1 MVKLLRSHGLTI
13 SWIAGF
19 VCAVL
24 FSYYIADHPGPI
36 PGELRF
42 ARWIQARPLATAAR
56 IGNDIAYSH
65 VSVPIGLGLAL
76 ISLICRRLDFAWMF
90 GIAPVIRSANGVLK
104 EAIER
109 PRPTEFQL
117 RVTEHAGGYSYTSGH
132 TFGSALLLGVAIVCL
147 WRLNLSRRYQWA
159 GTIVLLLLIA
169 DCGMA
174 RVYVG
179 AHWPTD
185 VGGAWLIA
193 ALWIGLLAKIAGLI
207 RLRFG
212 PMDHF

>member
-1 MVKLLRSHGLTI
+1 MIKLLCSRGLTI
-13 SWIAGF
+13 AWIAGF
-19 VCAVL
+19 VCAVA
-24 FSYYIADHPGPI
+24 FSYYIANHPEPI

-42 ARWIQARPLATAAR
+42 ARWLQERPLATAAR

-65 VSVPIGLGLAL
+65 VSVPIGLGLTL
-76 ISLICRRLDFAWMF
+76 LSLVRKRLDFAWMF
-90 GIAPVIRSANGVLK
+90 GIALVIRSTNGALK

-109 PRPTEFQL
+109 PRPTEVQL
-117 RVTEHAGGYSYTSGH
+117 RITEQADGFSYTSGH
-132 TFGSALLLGVAIVCL
+132 TFGSALLLGAAIVCI
-147 WRLNLSRRYQWA
+147 WRLPLSRRFQFA
-159 GTIVLLLLIA
+159 GTMVLLLLIV

-193 ALWIGLLAKIAGLI
+193 ALWIGLLAKIADS
-207 RLRFG
+207 RPLRFG
-212 PMDHF
+212 PMGHL